1 MVGALL
7 ELVALGEQ
15 DKYLVGK
22 PEISFFK
29 SIYKQH
35 TNFSTESK
43 ALFFKEEA
51 NFGKRASCVIERY
64 GDLLQNLMLEINL
77 PSIGTASENITWI
90 NSIGHQIIDEVSIE
104 IGGFLIDRF
113 DGNWLE
119 IYSEFNLPSS
129 KQNGYYTM
137 IGKNEAFSNVTQKNS
152 MKLFIPL
159 PFWFSKSIGEALPL
173 IALQYHEVEIFV
185 KFKEFNK
192 CWFSGTDS
200 NGNMNS
206 VSPSQALSFSK
217 CRLFGDYIF
226 LDVNERR
233 KFAQSSHEYLIE
245 QVQQNIKNNISDNNS
260 FKHLNLSFNHP
271 VKEIFWTIQNSS
283 VSKTN
288 DWNNYSNTPRNDSN
302 PTDHV
307 EILNEAIITLNGSER
322 FEKRDAEYFRLV
334 QPYYH
339 HTRIPN
345 NFMYCYSFA
354 LSPEKHQP
362 TGTINFSR
370 IDNAQL
376 SLTCNS
382 NTNNSDINIYA
393 VNYNILKI
401 MSGMGG
407 LLFSN

>member
-29 SIYKQH
+29 SVYRQH
-35 TNFSTESK
+35 TNFSKESK
-43 ALFFKEEA
+43 SLFFKEEA
-51 NFGKRASCVIERY
+51 NFGKRASCIIERY
-64 GDLLQNLMLEINL
+64 GDLLQHLMLEIEL
-77 PSIGTASENITWI
+77 PAIGSPTQNISWI
-90 NSIGHQIIDEVSIE
+90 NSIGHHIIDEISIE

-119 IYSEFNLPSS
+119 IYNEYNLPNS
-129 KQNGYYTM
+129 KQDGYYTM
-137 IGKNEAFSNVTQKNS
+137 IGKNDVFTNISQKNA
-152 MKLFIPL
+152 MKLFIPI

-173 IALQYHEVEIFV
+173 IALQYHEVEVFI
-185 KFKEFNK
+185 KFKDFNK
-192 CWFSGTDS
+192 CWFSGTDV
-200 NGNMNS
+200 NGNMAS
-206 VSPSQALSFSK
+206 VSPSSDLSFSR
-217 CRLFGDYIF
+217 CRLYGDFIF

-245 QVQQNIKNNISDNNS
+245 QVQQNIKNNISDNS
-260 FKHLNLSFNHP
+260 LFKHLNLTFNHP
-271 VKEIFWTIQNSS
+271 IKEIFWTIQNSD
-283 VSKTN
+283 VHLTN
-288 DWNNYSNTPRNDSN
+288 DWTNLSNTPRNDSN
-302 PTDHV
+302 PVEQV
-307 EILNEAIITLNGSER
+307 EILTDAIITINGSER
-322 FEKRDAEYFRLV
+322 FEKRTAEYFRLV

-345 NFMYCYSFA
+345 NFMYSYSFSI
-354 LSPEKHQP
+354 SPEKHQP
-362 TGTINFSR
+362 TGTLNFSR

-376 SLTCNS
+376 SLNCIS
-382 NTNNSDINIYA
+382 NTNNSDINIYG